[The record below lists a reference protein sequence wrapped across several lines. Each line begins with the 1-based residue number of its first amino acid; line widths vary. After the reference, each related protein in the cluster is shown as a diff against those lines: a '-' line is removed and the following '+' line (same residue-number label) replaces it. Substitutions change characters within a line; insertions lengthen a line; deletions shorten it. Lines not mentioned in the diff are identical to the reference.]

1 MGFHFLSIFTLICLA
16 VAGSCHASLP
26 AEDYWKSMLPDTPMP
41 KSLKSVLQPGKQMK
55 IPKLAKNVNRAIF
68 LPRQIADSMTFS
80 SGKLPDILKRFS
92 VEPGSREATII
103 KQTIKDCQK
112 IVVGEEKQCPMSLKS
127 LVDISVSKLGKK
139 IQVLSSEVERETKT
153 QDFTIGKGVR
163 NMGEKQLICHKTGYP
178 YAVYFCHTIRKT
190 EVYKVPVVGSD
201 GTKAEAVAACHKD
214 TSAWNPNHLA
224 FQQLKVKPG
233 TVPICHFLGTET
245 IVWVPDQT
253 DKGEDKFCA
262 TSLESLIDQSVSRLG
277 KKIQV
282 PSDEVEK
289 KTKTGDF
296 TIGKEARNLGE
307 KELACHKMKYPYA
320 VFLCHLID
328 KTDVY
333 TVPFVGSDGTKVKAT
348 AVCHKDTSARNPKH
362 LAF

>member
-1 MGFHFLSIFTLICLA
+1 
-16 VAGSCHASLP
+16 
-26 AEDYWKSMLPDTPMP
+26 
-41 KSLKSVLQPGKQMK
+41 MK

-68 LPRQIADSMTFS
+68 LPRQIADSMPFS
-80 SGKLPDILKRFS
+80 SDKLLDILKRFS

-103 KQTIKDCQK
+103 KQTIKDCQE
-112 IVVGEEKQCPMSLKS
+112 IVVGEEKQCPMSLES

-178 YAVYFCHTIRKT
+178 YAVYCCHPIRKT
-190 EVYKVPVVGSD
+190 EVYKVPDFQWLGQMGLRRKLWLLVIRIHQLGILITSPFSNSKLSQELSQYVMSWAQRPLSGFR
-201 GTKAEAVAACHKD
+201 TKVIK
-214 TSAWNPNHLA
+214 TSG
-224 FQQLKVKPG
+224 VKL
-233 TVPICHFLGTET
+233 TMEKTR
-245 IVWVPDQT
+245 
-253 DKGEDKFCA
+253 FCA

-282 PSDEVEK
+282 LSDEVEK
-289 KTKTGDF
+289 KTETGDF
-296 TIGKEARNLGE
+296 TIGKGTKNLGE
-307 KELACHKMKYPYA
+307 KELVCHKMKYPYA

-333 TVPFVGSDGTKVKAT
+333 TVPFDGSDRTKVLKVKPGSVP
-348 AVCHKDTSARNPKH
+348 VCHFFAKETVVWFPN
-362 LAF
+362 